1 MDFRKEELWL
11 LRKKKLTMGW
21 SGFNLAAMGLPAIN
35 EAITKRVGFIEQ
47 QEKELLA
54 DRYCCCSY
62 CALIFLWLLYDDRQ
76 WNLFIQLARVIER

>member
-21 SGFNLAAMGLPAIN
+21 SGFNLAAKGLPAIN

-62 CALIFLWLLYDDRQ
+62 CD
-76 WNLFIQLARVIER
+76 LFFMVVV

>member
-1 MDFRKEELWL
+1 MDFKKEELWL

-21 SGFNLAAMGLPAIN
+21 SGFNLAAKGLPAIN

-62 CALIFLWLLYDDRQ
+62 CDLFFYGCCMMIDNGIFSSNWQ
-76 WNLFIQLARVIER
+76 E